1 MPSSLDENSVLR
13 LIDTEIEQVKQL
25 LEKYGLS
32 LIVKEPEQTIPGSFW
47 GDEEAGLIADTLYAR
62 TDTPIHSVLHEACH
76 YICMSE
82 PRRKKLHTNAGG
94 TQDEEN
100 AVCYLQ
106 LLLCKKTS
114 FISQQRM
121 MQDMDAWGYNFML
134 GSTKAWFENDA
145 VDAMQWLLNHLLINE
160 DQNVTF
166 SLRQ

>member
-1 MPSSLDENSVLR
+1 MPSSLDESSVLR
-13 LIDTEIEQVKQL
+13 LVDTEIELVKQL

-32 LIVKEPEQTIPGSFW
+32 LTIKEPEQTIPGSFW

-62 TDTPIHSVLHEACH
+62 TDTPIHSILHEACH

-82 PRRKKLHTNAGG
+82 SRRKALHTNAGG

-106 LLLCKKTS
+106 LILCKETS

-134 GSTKAWFENDA
+134 GSTKAWFESDA
-145 VDAMQWLLNHLLINE
+145 TDAMQWLLNHQLINE